1 MLRRG
6 WESGRRYRR
15 TDSGTGQFLFLQA
28 RDNIPQSF
36 PLNSPTTLPF
46 SLNLFI
52 PLAPPTPP
60 PSLPLLPYNRIS
72 PTTYLFTEHLM
83 VKINYKWNAEMRN
96 PGRHADNDGGS
107 VRRTGW
113 GREEVAGGRGRMGGE
128 RPGIVLREAQLPLID
143 RLLIPEGRRG
153 VFQFNFVH
161 INILIAL

>member
-1 MLRRG
+1 
-6 WESGRRYRR
+6 
-15 TDSGTGQFLFLQA
+15 
-28 RDNIPQSF
+28 
-36 PLNSPTTLPF
+36 
-46 SLNLFI
+46 
-52 PLAPPTPP
+52 
-60 PSLPLLPYNRIS
+60 
-72 PTTYLFTEHLM
+72 M

-113 GREEVAGGRGRMGGE
+113 GRGEVAGGRGQTGGE